1 MTGTSNTAKIAH
13 NIGLA
18 TWFGGALFG
27 QVALNPTIGRI
38 SDKNE
43 RGRVLNEAW
52 GRFNAVNV
60 VAIAVT
66 LLTWRL
72 GSLRDDAEL
81 RSPAL
86 ARVKNL
92 LLGGA
97 TVTGIAS
104 SILGARIAK
113 QSSEGDTPVESG
125 TQPAPETPE
134 EAASSQRLISL
145 TGPSNLALLVGVIAV
160 SAVIEN
166 SAPKPRGLL
175 SRLLT

>member
-1 MTGTSNTAKIAH
+1 MTETSNTAKIVH

-27 QVALNPTIGRI
+27 QVALNPTIERI

-52 GRFNAVNV
+52 GRFNAANV
-60 VAIAVT
+60 VAIAAT
-66 LLTWRL
+66 LLMWRL
-72 GSLRDDAEL
+72 GSLKDDAEL
-81 RSPAL
+81 RAPVL
-86 ARVKNL
+86 MRIKNL

-97 TVTGIAS
+97 AVTGIAS
-104 SILGARIAK
+104 SLLGARIAK
-113 QSSEGDTPVESG
+113 QSSEGDTPVEAG

-145 TGPSNLALLVGVIAV
+145 TGPSNLALLVGVIVV

-166 SAPKPRGLL
+166 SAPKPRGVL

>member
-1 MTGTSNTAKIAH
+1 MTEASNKAKIAH

-27 QVALNPTIGRI
+27 QVALNPTIERI
-38 SDKNE
+38 SDRNE
-43 RGRVLNEAW
+43 RGLVLNEAW
-52 GRFNAVNV
+52 GRFNAANFP
-60 VAIAVT
+60 AIAAT

-72 GSLRDDAEL
+72 GNLKDDAEL
-81 RSPAL
+81 RAPAL
-86 ARVKNL
+86 TRLKNL

-97 TVTGIAS
+97 AVTGIAS
-104 SILGARIAK
+104 GILGARIAK
-113 QSSEGDTPVESG
+113 QASEGDTPVESG

-145 TGPSNLALLVGVIAV
+145 TGPSNLALLVGVLAV

-166 SAPKPRGLL
+166 SAVKPRGLL

>member
-1 MTGTSNTAKIAH
+1 MTEASNTAKIAH

-27 QVALNPTIGRI
+27 QVALNPTIERI
-38 SDKNE
+38 SDRNE
-43 RGRVLNEAW
+43 RGLVLNEAW

-60 VAIAVT
+60 AAIAAT

-72 GSLRDDAEL
+72 GSLKDDAEL
-81 RSPAL
+81 RAPAL
-86 ARVKNL
+86 TRVKNL

-97 TVTGIAS
+97 AVTGVAS

-113 QSSEGDTPVESG
+113 QSSGGDTPVESG
-125 TQPAPETPE
+125 TQPAPETPK

-145 TGPSNLALLVGVIAV
+145 TGPSNLVLLAGVLAV

-166 SAPKPRGLL
+166 SALKPRGLL
-175 SRLLT
+175 SRLVT

>member
-1 MTGTSNTAKIAH
+1 MTETSNTAKIVH

-27 QVALNPTIGRI
+27 QVALNPTIERI
-38 SDKNE
+38 SDRSE

-52 GRFNAVNV
+52 GRFNAANV

-72 GSLRDDAEL
+72 GSLKDDAEL
-81 RSPAL
+81 RAPDL
-86 ARVKNL
+86 MCVKNL

-97 TVTGIAS
+97 AVTGIAS
-104 SILGARIAK
+104 SLLGARIAK

-145 TGPSNLALLVGVIAV
+145 TGPSNLALLLGVIAV

-166 SAPKPRGLL
+166 SAVKPRGVL